1 LRFVAW
7 ASSNARLPRCLLERS
22 VTVVHR
28 FTREHGALLVI
39 DLQER
44 LAAAMPPERLARVVN
59 RARAAIQGAKA
70 LGLPIA
76 ITEQYPKGLGPT
88 LKEIAE
94 LLPGVAPL
102 AKVEFSAFLPSIR
115 EQLAGRTQLLV
126 VGMEAHVCVF
136 QTARAIKEA
145 GLVPHVA
152 VDGVLSRD
160 SVDCQAGLALCRE
173 LGAQL
178 TTVETALLDA
188 VGRADSPEFKAISAA
203 IK

>member
-1 LRFVAW
+1 MI
-7 ASSNARLPRCLLERS
+7 
-22 VTVVHR
+22 HR
-28 FTREHGALLVI
+28 FTREQGALLVI

-44 LAAAMPPERLARVVN
+44 LAAAMPQDKLARVIN
-59 RARAAIQGAKA
+59 RSRAAIEGAKA

-94 LLPGVAPL
+94 VLPGASPL
-102 AKVEFSAFLPSIR
+102 AKVEFSAFLPPIR
-115 EQLAGRTQLLV
+115 EQLSGRANILV

-145 GLVPHVA
+145 GFTPYVA
-152 VDGVLSRD
+152 VDGVLSRND
-160 SVDCQAGLALCRE
+160 ADYRAGLELCRE

-188 VGRADSPEFKAISAA
+188 VGRAGSPEFKAISAA